1 MTDKLVERVRA
12 LIPDGDG
19 YNDDFALLMGE
30 VVEALQPVEDAEV
43 QAHIINISTVYPKA
57 SAAFERL
64 AREKCK
70 LEAATKALE
79 IIKAAS
85 HIGDGTTAIAH
96 KEKFYSCQAFASAA
110 LKSINEVE

>member
-1 MTDKLVERVRA
+1 MKCNCQFSYDDCSFPDCYTKQELV
-12 LIPDGDG
+12 
-19 YNDDFALLMGE
+19 
-30 VVEALQPVEDAEV
+30 DAIDAKNAEIRGIT
-43 QAHIINISTVYPKA
+43 A
-57 SAAFERL
+57 
-64 AREKCK
+64 K

-110 LKSINEVE
+110 LKSINERR